1 MTTQQVP
8 HKRDVTDRRP
18 PGDRQM
24 LRILLAGLALAVLA
38 GVLVAYGDA
47 LGLDLQLYAL
57 FGLATGA
64 AVGLASGHPIA
75 KALGFFV
82 GFVVAF
88 AAYGLRAA
96 VLPDTST
103 GRAISAVLVV
113 LVLTAIAAPLRSR
126 SFFVAEFLGV
136 AALAGAYETT
146 FNTLPSAFLTTSF
159 VAATTVLFAAA
170 LGYLGSELIGA
181 ALLDTDNSTTQP
193 ARRTPPPPEDSAG
206 FNILDRS
213 NSEA

>member
-1 MTTQQVP
+1 MTTQQLP
-8 HKRDVTDRRP
+8 HERAVTGRRSA
-18 PGDRQM
+18 GDGQM

-38 GVLVAYGDA
+38 GVLVAFGDD

-57 FGLATGA
+57 FGLAIGG
-64 AVGLASGHPIA
+64 AVGLAAGHPLA
-75 KALGFFV
+75 KAAGFFI
-82 GFVVAF
+82 GFVVAW

-126 SFFVAEFLGV
+126 ALYVAEFLGV

-146 FNTLPSAFLTTSF
+146 FNTLPSAFLTTSV

-170 LGYLGSELIGA
+170 LGYLGSELIGS
-181 ALLDTDNSTTQP
+181 ALLDGDDDTKRPPRTT
-193 ARRTPPPPEDSAG
+193 PPPEDSAG
-206 FNILDRS
+206 FKILDRS

>member
-1 MTTQQVP
+1 MTTSQIPQQHGVF
-8 HKRDVTDRRP
+8 DRRS

-75 KALGFFV
+75 KALGFFI
-82 GFVVAF
+82 GFIVAF
-88 AAYGLRAA
+88 AAYGLRAG

-181 ALLDTDNSTTQP
+181 ALLDGDDDRERAPRTTP
-193 ARRTPPPPEDSAG
+193 APEDSAG
-206 FNILDRS
+206 FKILDRS